1 MNPKKRVLF
10 VCVGNAF
17 RSQMAEAF
25 ARAYGADVVEPQSA
39 GIAPVLAVPEATRSM
54 MREKG
59 IELDGHF
66 PKALLHMDLNSF
78 DVIVNMSGVPLH
90 APQGGQMVVWNVADP
105 VGAGDKVMRQVR
117 DEIEQLVVGLLIR
130 LRNRQN

>member
-25 ARAYGADVVEPQSA
+25 ARAYGTDVVEAQSA
-39 GIAPVLAVPEATRSM
+39 GIAPVLAVPEATRTM

-66 PKALLHMDLNSF
+66 PKALLHMDLKSF
-78 DVIVNMSGVPLH
+78 DVIVNMSGLPLQ
-90 APQGGQMVVWNVADP
+90 APPDAQMVTWNVPDP
-105 VGAGDKVMRQVR
+105 VGASDKVMRLVR

-130 LRNRQN
+130 LRQRQN

>member
-25 ARAYGADVVEPQSA
+25 ARAYGTDVVEAQSA
-39 GIAPVLAVPEATRSM
+39 GIAPVLAVPEATRTM

-66 PKALLHMDLNSF
+66 PKALLHMDLKSF
-78 DVIVNMSGVPLH
+78 DVIVNMSGLPLQ
-90 APQGGQMVVWNVADP
+90 APPGAQTVTWNVPDP
-105 VGAGDKVMRQVR
+105 VGASDKVMRLVR
-117 DEIEQLVVGLLIR
+117 DEIEQRVVGLLIR
-130 LRNRQN
+130 MRQRQN